1 MRARPRPRTTGP
13 AERAAVAELGG
24 GYTPR
29 AMVMTASQM
38 LELGTPLPDVRLPDA
53 DGTEHALLQMQ
64 GAKGTLV
71 VFMCNHCPFVKL
83 IRDELASLGRDC
95 ESRGVTMVGVNSN
108 DYDKYPDDSPARMK
122 DESKRYGYTFAYLL
136 DEEQSVA
143 KAFRAACTPDFFLYD
158 ASGKLAYRGQLDGAR
173 PGNGVDVTGVDLR
186 AALDAVIDGGLAAVD
201 QTPSIGCN
209 IKWKDGNAP
218 AWFG

>member
-1 MRARPRPRTTGP
+1 
-13 AERAAVAELGG
+13 
-24 GYTPR
+24 
-29 AMVMTASQM
+29 MVMTPSQM
-38 LELGTPLPDVRLPDA
+38 LELGTALPTLSLPDA
-53 DGTEHALLQMQ
+53 DGTVQPVA
-64 GAKGTLV
+64 GGPDSKGTLV

-95 ESRGVTMVGVNSN
+95 EATGVRMVGINSN
-108 DYDKYPDDSPARMK
+108 DFVKYPDDSPARMK
-122 DESKRYGYTFAYLL
+122 SESAQYGYTFAYLV
-136 DEEQSVA
+136 DEDQSAA

-158 ASGKLAYRGQLDGAR
+158 AAGKLAYRGQLDGAR

-186 AALDAVIDGGLAAVD
+186 AALKAVVAGGAAASE

-218 AWFG
+218 DYFG